1 MPDPIDRLELIEIL
15 EHQEKD
21 LDSIGAEERANGIRD
36 AIMDA
41 YDMTTCSENNIP
53 ENTDQEEI
61 KPCPICGSKAKL
73 IKLKTGVPEWYIS
86 CKRTTCIEQKHLY
99 RSRKSAIFAW
109 NRRVVC

>member
-1 MPDPIDRLELIEIL
+1 MVDPIDRLELIEIL
-15 EHQEKD
+15 EHQEKY

-41 YDMTTCSENNIP
+41 YDMLSYSANNIN
-53 ENTDQEEI
+53 ESEGQDEI
-61 KPCPICGSKAKL
+61 KPCPICGAKAKL
-73 IKLKTGVPEWYIS
+73 IKLKTGAPEWYIS

-99 RSRKSAIFAW
+99 KSRKSAIVAW